1 MGFLR
6 RLLGSS
12 SADQADADAGSDPV
26 EDERPQVT
34 AWLRLSDPE
43 FGNAREQQRIY
54 ELENRIIAAVETAGA
69 GAYDTNELGNGAFG
83 MRLLGPDP
91 DRIVEVLRPLL
102 ADAPAGSYLTVRRG
116 GPGVSEERVEIQEG
130 SA

>member
-6 RLLGSS
+6 RLLGSTP
-12 SADQADADAGSDPV
+12 ADQSDADADEPPA
-26 EDERPQVT
+26 DERPQVT
-34 AWLRLSDPE
+34 AWVRLSDAE
-43 FGNAREQQRIY
+43 FGNAREQQHVY
-54 ELENRIIAAVETAGA
+54 ELENRIIAAVETAGV
-69 GAYDTNELGNGAFG
+69 GTYDTNELGNGAFG

-91 DRIVEVLRPLL
+91 DRIIEVLRPLL

-116 GPGVSEERVEIQEG
+116 GPGVSEERVEIQEE

>member
-6 RLLGSS
+6 RLLGSAPTAS
-12 SADQADADAGSDPV
+12 PDAADDDQFADD
-26 EDERPQVT
+26 RPQVT

-43 FGNAREQQRIY
+43 FGSAREQQHVY

-69 GAYDTNELGNGAFG
+69 GTYDTNELGNGAFG

-102 ADAPAGSYLTVRRG
+102 ADAPTGSYLTVRRG
-116 GPGVSEERVEIQEG
+116 GPGVSEERVEIQ
-130 SA
+130 AD

>member
-6 RLLGSS
+6 RLLGSTP
-12 SADQADADAGSDPV
+12 AAQPDADV
-26 EDERPQVT
+26 DEQFADDRPQVT
-34 AWLRLSDPE
+34 AWVRLSDPE
-43 FGNAREQQRIY
+43 FGSAREQQHVY

-69 GAYDTNELGNGAFG
+69 GTYDTNELGNGAFG

-91 DRIVEVLRPLL
+91 DRIIEVLRPLL

-116 GPGVSEERVEIQEG
+116 GPGVSEERVEIQE
-130 SA
+130 A